1 MTDSSQIKK
10 YRRIGLFIAF
20 VIFVLDQA
28 SKFVVMDLLQLPVRG
43 QIELLPFF
51 NLTWAENYGV
61 SMGFLTAS
69 TDFQR
74 WALVA
79 LTGLIGI
86 AVFVW
91 MNREK
96 AKWD

>member
-43 QIELLPFF
+43 QIELLPF
-51 NLTWAENYGV
+51 
-61 SMGFLTAS
+61 
-69 TDFQR
+69 
-74 WALVA
+74 
-79 LTGLIGI
+79 
-86 AVFVW
+86 
-91 MNREK
+91 
-96 AKWD
+96 